1 MFCPQCGKKLAGTEK
16 FCPNCGYNLA
26 MPPRSASE
34 AHVSQQ
40 AQLHPVQPV
49 VAPALARTAV
59 SSAELVTL
67 AAALLIGIAAFL
79 PFLVVSG
86 ATYDYSVALT
96 DAPDGAVLVLL
107 AIATAVLPMV
117 HRNTASLVLS
127 SITTAFSLFEVCSV
141 SFMLLTSTWAAY
153 YVNLGA
159 GFCLLA
165 LGIVMGVFS
174 IVLLARDLMREKHER
189 QRVMGSFIPAN
200 GTTQRQQ

>member
-1 MFCPQCGKKLAGTEK
+1 MFCPQCGRKLAGTEK
-16 FCPNCGYNLA
+16 FCPNCGYDLA
-26 MPPRSASE
+26 VPPRSASG
-34 AHVSQQ
+34 VYNQQ
-40 AQLHPVQPV
+40 QVKPQPMQPA
-49 VAPALARTAV
+49 VAAPKRPAAV

-107 AIATAVLPMV
+107 AIATAILPMV
-117 HRNTASLVLS
+117 HRIAASLVLS

-141 SFMLLTSTWAAY
+141 SFMLITSTRAAY

-165 LGIVMGVFS
+165 LGIAMGVFS

-200 GTTQRQQ
+200 GTAPRQ

>member
-34 AHVSQQ
+34 AHVNQQ
-40 AQLHPVQPV
+40 AQLNSVQPV

>member
-34 AHVSQQ
+34 AHVNQQ
-40 AQLHPVQPV
+40 AQLHPVQSV
-49 VAPALARTAV
+49 VAPVHARTAV

-86 ATYDYSVALT
+86 TTYDYSVALT

-107 AIATAVLPMV
+107 AIATAILPMV

-141 SFMLLTSTWAAY
+141 SFMLLTSTHAAY

-174 IVLLARDLMREKHER
+174 IVLVARDLMREKHER

-200 GTTQRQQ
+200 GTTQHQQ

>member
-1 MFCPQCGKKLAGTEK
+1 MFCPQCGKKLAGAEK
-16 FCPNCGYNLA
+16 FCPNCGYDLA
-26 MPPRSASE
+26 VPPRSTSVVHE
-34 AHVSQQ
+34 HQVN
-40 AQLHPVQPV
+40 AQPMRPV
-49 VAPALARTAV
+49 VTAAKTSAGV

-67 AAALLIGIAAFL
+67 AAALLTGIAAFL

-107 AIATAVLPMV
+107 AIATAILPMV

-127 SITTAFSLFEVCSV
+127 SITTAFSLFEICSV
-141 SFMLLTSTWAAY
+141 SLMMLTSTRAAY

-174 IVLLARDLMREKHER
+174 IALLARDLVHEKRER

-200 GTTQRQQ
+200 GTAPRQL